1 MSQLVWPFL
10 QKILMTTS
18 FLENRSRG
26 KNNIHEILGL
36 LKPMSAA
43 AILHSRSKLK
53 VDKAS
58 NVFFQKKYE
67 N

>member
-1 MSQLVWPFL
+1 
-10 QKILMTTS
+10 MTTS